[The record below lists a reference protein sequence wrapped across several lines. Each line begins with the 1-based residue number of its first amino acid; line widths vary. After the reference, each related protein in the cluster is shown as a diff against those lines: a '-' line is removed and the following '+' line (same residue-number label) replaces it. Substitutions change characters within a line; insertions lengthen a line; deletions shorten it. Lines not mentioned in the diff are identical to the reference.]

1 MVKITKTT
9 NIIYFIIVSL
19 LSTYLHN
26 IFNILWLTFINSI
39 RKNLLISVHNKL
51 HFRSYYHTKPQ
62 GATESRNM
70 AMAPEG
76 EGCPRCGGFVYM
88 AEQMLAKGRV
98 SAIYLTT
105 ILKSQF
111 NYIYIGY
118 IFYRYSRDI
127 IKNVSTVFLA
137 TKL

>member
-1 MVKITKTT
+1 
-9 NIIYFIIVSL
+9 
-19 LSTYLHN
+19 
-26 IFNILWLTFINSI
+26 
-39 RKNLLISVHNKL
+39 
-51 HFRSYYHTKPQ
+51 
-62 GATESRNM
+62 
-70 AMAPEG
+70 MAPEG